1 MSKYQCPL
9 CKQEVSKA
17 LYEKITGIWQDK
29 EKQMANLREKEK
41 SLKAKEQKMLVQF
54 QAEKKRIVNQEKTKF
69 QKLLS
74 THKKQILK
82 ERESFRRERE
92 KIDEN
97 FRRKLSSETNRIM
110 RNEVSKRKEI
120 ERDLRRR
127 FAESAKDAMRK
138 ESDKLQREKRLQ
150 QNRYDQLNRQF
161 RSLQTKNMKDL
172 EKANQKIKSLEEQV
186 KKNQTPQVLGL
197 LEEKDFLSKLKE
209 MYHND
214 SFDHTG
220 KGDDIIHHVFY
231 NKAEVGCIVY
241 ELKKV
246 SVFNPAHI
254 SQAYEAK
261 QKRNADY
268 AVLVTNAKRRKDDFG
283 FSVHSG
289 VIIIHPAGA
298 LVLISIIRDHIIS
311 ISKLKLTGEKR
322 SQAVNAVLE
331 YVQGPAFKNGIESII
346 LDTVEL
352 YNRLKKEV
360 KDHISSWENRLDKYR
375 NIHTHANKIGSKV
388 VDILLPES
396 AHKKIVQEKIT
407 SIQLPAVI
415 Q

>member
-1 MSKYQCPL
+1 MGKYQCPL

-29 EKQMANLREKEK
+29 EKQMAKLREKK
-41 SLKAKEQKMLVQF
+41 KNVKGKEQKRLAQF
-54 QAEKKRIVNQEKTKF
+54 ASE
-69 QKLLS
+69 
-74 THKKQILK
+74 KKQIVNREKAKYERILSVQQREILR
-82 ERESFRRERE
+82 ERESFKRERA
-92 KIDEN
+92 KIDAD
-97 FRRKLSSETNRIM
+97 FKRRLSSETNRIM
-110 RNEVSKRKEI
+110 RNEFSKRKEI
-120 ERDLRRR
+120 ERDLKRR
-127 FAESAKDAMRK
+127 FAESAKDAIRK
-138 ESDKLQREKRLQ
+138 ENDKLQREKRLQ
-150 QNRYDQLNRQF
+150 KNRYDQLNKQF
-161 RSLQTKNMKDL
+161 RSLQTKNMKEL

-197 LEEKDFLSKLKE
+197 LEEEDFLSKLKE
-209 MYHND
+209 MYPND
-214 SFDHTG
+214 GFDHTG
-220 KGDDIIHHVFY
+220 KGGDIIHHVFF
-231 NKAEVGCIVY
+231 NKVEVGRIVY

-246 SVFNPAHI
+246 SAFNPVHI

-268 AVLVTNAKRRKDDFG
+268 AILVTNAKRRKEDFG
-283 FSVHSG
+283 FSVQSG

-298 LVLISIIRDHIIS
+298 LVLISIVRDQIIS

-360 KDHISSWENRLDKYR
+360 KDHINSWESRLDKYR

-388 VDILLPES
+388 VDILVPES